1 VTLLQFPMNNPASS
15 RIRPERITFNG
26 SAVGLLRFGAADR
39 TPLLLVHGFAGDKL
53 AWQYNI
59 AALGRVY
66 HVVAVDLP
74 GHGESAPVAEAVHWR
89 GMAAWL
95 AALVEHLALDRP
107 HLVGHSLGA
116 RLCLELAA
124 RPAIAARS
132 ATLLACAGLSQHWD
146 HDFLGRL
153 SRVADAAEA
162 ETCARILF
170 GGATLPLASFSR
182 HMLHRLDRGAMSAI
196 LDRNWQDPELR
207 ATTGYDWSIPAC
219 PVQIIWGRDDPV
231 AAPPPLDWL
240 AGTEV
245 HLIDAVGHMPH
256 VAASDRVNRLILDF
270 AVRAESQPQRSSV
283 PAQE

>member
-1 VTLLQFPMNNPASS
+1 MNNPAPASS
-15 RIRPERITFNG
+15 RIRPERITFDG
-26 SAVGLLRFGAADR
+26 STVGLLRYGAPDR
-39 TPLLLVHGFAGDKL
+39 VPLLLVHGFAGDKL

-59 AALGRVY
+59 AALGRAY
-66 HVVAVDLP
+66 HVIAVDLP
-74 GHGESAPVAEAVHWR
+74 GHGESAPVPAAVPWR

-95 AALVEHLALDRP
+95 SALVGHLALDRP

-124 RPAIAARS
+124 GGSVGARS

-153 SRVADAAEA
+153 SKVADAAEA
-162 ETCARILF
+162 EACARILF
-170 GGATLPLASFSR
+170 GGATMPLASFTR
-182 HMLHRLDRGAMSAI
+182 HMLHRLDQGAMSAI
-196 LDRNWQDPELR
+196 LDRNWQDPDLR
-207 ATTGYDWSIPAC
+207 ATAGYDWSALPC
-219 PVQIIWGRDDPV
+219 PVQIVWGRDDPV
-231 AAPPPLDWL
+231 AAPPPPDWL
-240 AGTEV
+240 IGTET

-270 AVRAESQPQRSSV
+270 AGRADSQPQRSSV